1 MTNTKPRRMRTRL
14 VLITLP
20 LVLIALAFSGKLIS
34 LGVIA
39 DQGSRTYAGEQYKT
53 SASQF
58 DGLMPWNAF
67 ESWVAPFDRGTA
79 KAAAGDFP
87 AATEDLSQALVLAPD
102 GRTCEIRVNLA
113 LAWEQQGDAHA
124 EAGSTEGAARMW
136 ETALAVIE
144 GGASEGC
151 DKPQDSKADEQLKT
165 AKKRIEDKLNTS
177 SDDNGDENN
186 DGSGKDDSDSGG
198 DESDSDDPLDD
209 LKERGKDAERKK
221 QDGDADRRGS
231 GGGGDTDKP
240 W

>member
-1 MTNTKPRRMRTRL
+1 MTNSRPRRTRTRL

-20 LVLIALAFSGKLIS
+20 LVLIALTFSGKLVS
-34 LGVIA
+34 LGVFA
-39 DQGSRTYAGEQYKT
+39 DQGSRSYAEEQYTT

-58 DGLMPWNAF
+58 DGLMLWNAF
-67 ESWVAPFDRGTA
+67 EPWIAPFDRGTA
-79 KAAAGDFP
+79 HAAAGDFP
-87 AATEDLSQALVLAPD
+87 AATEDLSHALVLAPD

-124 EAGSTEGAARMW
+124 EAGSTEGATRMW

-165 AKKRIEDKLNTS
+165 AKKRIEDKLNQES
-177 SDDNGDENN
+177 QDDGDEKN
-186 DGSGKDDSDSGG
+186 DGSGTDDSETDGE
-198 DESDSDDPLDD
+198 ESDGDSPIDD
-209 LKERGKDAERKK
+209 LNERGKDAERKK

-231 GGGGDTDKP
+231 GGGGGTDKP